1 MERIDREKLV
11 LRSVIIG
18 GALICFAYLAY
29 MISNY
34 DVLGIDTVIREWA
47 YGQRTP
53 VLNKI
58 LIGIT
63 YLGNWQTIVSL
74 GLVLLA
80 YPGTRKNIGMP
91 FAVTAVSSTVI
102 YKAAKS
108 IFQRPRPELAVRIIK
123 EGGYSFPSGHS
134 MNCLVIYGML
144 IYLTRRYCRNKR
156 IANIITVVL
165 SLLILAI
172 GCSRVYVGVHF
183 PTDILGGWSLGIAV
197 LTTAIIIFERIRGGK
212 NDN

>member
-1 MERIDREKLV
+1 MERIDREKFV
-11 LRSVIIG
+11 LRSVMIG
-18 GALICFAYLAY
+18 GALICFAYLAC

-34 DVLGIDTVIREWA
+34 DILGFDTVIREWA
-47 YGQRTP
+47 YEQRTP
-53 VLNKI
+53 VLNRI

-63 YLGNWQTIVSL
+63 YLGNWQTIVTL
-74 GLVLLA
+74 GLILLV
-80 YPGTRKNIGMP
+80 YPGTRKNIGLP

-102 YKAAKS
+102 YKVAKS
-108 IFQRPRPELAVRIIK
+108 IFQRPRPDLAVRIIK

-156 IANIITVVL
+156 IANIITAVL

>member
-29 MISNY
+29 MISTH
-34 DVLGIDTVIREWA
+34 DVLAFDTAIREWA
-47 YGQRTP
+47 YSQRNP
-53 VLNKI
+53 LRNNI

-63 YLGNWQTIVSL
+63 YMGNWQTIVAL

-80 YPGTRKNIGMP
+80 WPATRKPVGLP
-91 FAVTAVSSTVI
+91 FAITAASSTII
-102 YKAAKS
+102 YKVAKS
-108 IFQRPRPELAVRIIK
+108 IFQRPRPDLSVRII
-123 EGGYSFPSGHS
+123 EESGFSFPSGHS
-134 MNCLVIYGML
+134 MNCLVIYGIL
-144 IYLTRRYCRNKR
+144 IYLIRRYCRNR
-156 IANIITVVL
+156 QAANVLTVIL
-165 SLLILAI
+165 TLLILAI

-197 LTTAIIIFERIRGGK
+197 LAGAIIIIEEIRGEK
-212 NDN
+212 NDH

>member
-53 VLNKI
+53 VLNRI

-80 YPGTRKNIGMP
+80 YPGTRKNIGLP

-102 YKAAKS
+102 YKVAKS

-197 LTTAIIIFERIRGGK
+197 LTAAIIIFERIRGGK

>member
-53 VLNKI
+53 VLNRI

-74 GLVLLA
+74 GLILLA
-80 YPGTRKNIGMP
+80 YPGTRKNIGLP

>member
-53 VLNKI
+53 VLNRI

-80 YPGTRKNIGMP
+80 YPGTRKNIGLP

-197 LTTAIIIFERIRGGK
+197 LTAAIIIFERIRGGK

>member
-47 YGQRTP
+47 YEQRTP
-53 VLNKI
+53 VLNRI

-80 YPGTRKNIGMP
+80 YPGTRKNIGLP
-91 FAVTAVSSTVI
+91 FAVTAASSTVI
-102 YKAAKS
+102 YKVAKS

-156 IANIITVVL
+156 IANIITVAL

-197 LTTAIIIFERIRGGK
+197 LTAAIIIFERIRGGK

>member
-1 MERIDREKLV
+1 MERIDREKFV
-11 LRSVIIG
+11 LRSVMIG

-34 DVLGIDTVIREWA
+34 DILGFDTVIREWA
-47 YGQRTP
+47 YEQRTP
-53 VLNKI
+53 VLNRI
-58 LIGIT
+58 LIGVT

-80 YPGTRKNIGMP
+80 YPGTRKNIGLP

-102 YKAAKS
+102 YKVAKS
-108 IFQRPRPELAVRIIK
+108 IFQRPRPDLAVRIIK